1 MNLDLSVTAFGIF
14 GGSIGFLILWLIDKN
29 IKRLKED
36 RYKRFSEEVTA
47 TFAGSPSS
55 EAKKGKQ

>member
-36 RYKRFSEEVTA
+36 RYKRFSERVVA
-47 TFAGSPSS
+47 SFDVKPLS